1 MENVNDLVRQSKS
14 LVANAEAV
22 RDTLSKLYYRFP
34 KGSKSRDTLSWIIH
48 DSNHDFSMME
58 TYARYK
64 GAKYRYNR
72 LESSL
77 RTCHRW
83 LRIIE
88 LIAELAKE

>member
-1 MENVNDLVRQSKS
+1 MENIDDLIQQSKS
-14 LVANAEAV
+14 LMANSKAA
-22 RDTLSKLYYRFP
+22 RDMLSELYFKFP
-34 KGSKSRDTLSWIIH
+34 RGSKSRGTLSYIIH
-48 DSNHDFSMME
+48 DSNHDFAMME
-58 TYARYK
+58 VYASK
-64 GAKYRYNR
+64 KSAKYRYNR